1 MTLFNPIWDVTIN
14 GVHYTEFVLANLSI
28 QGGRNNIYEQAQA
41 GYCNLTLYN
50 VTQSAISININDS
63 VGISLQDSNGDFV
76 PIFGGSVV
84 DLAIEVVQAGNIGI
98 TQSINVI
105 ALGAL
110 SRLQKALYSASLNR
124 AFDGTQINTVL
135 SDLLLN
141 NWSEVP
147 SALTW
152 GNYTP
157 ATETWANAQ
166 NVGLGEIDQPGNYDL
181 AARSAETIDVYSLVS
196 ALATSGL
203 GYIYED
209 AQGRISYADS
219 THRSQYLAINGYTE
233 VSAAQA
239 LASGIKVQT
248 RAGDVR
254 NDVTIQYG
262 SNSSSQVSDQDSTS
276 ISIYGRL
283 AQIISTTLHD
293 QVDAESQAAF
303 YLSLRAYPQFMMQ
316 SIRFELTNPE
326 IDDAD
331 RDALI
336 NVFMGLPL
344 LISDLPLNMS
354 AGQFPGFVEGWQWS
368 AGYNTIA
375 LTILLSPLAYSLQAL
390 KWNEVSVSEHWN
402 TLSPTLTWEN
412 ALVVA

>member
-1 MTLFNPIWDVTIN
+1 MTQFNPIWDVTIN

-50 VTQSAISININDS
+50 VTQSQVTININDS

-84 DLAIEVVQAGNIGI
+84 DLAIEVVQAGNVGV

-110 SRLQKALYSASLNR
+110 SRLQKALYSSSINR
-124 AFDGTQINTVL
+124 AHDGTQINHVL

-181 AARSAETIDVYSLVS
+181 AARSADTIDVYSLVS

-219 THRSQYLAINGYTE
+219 THRSQYLAANGYTQ

-239 LASGIKVQT
+239 LAAGIKVQT

-262 SNSSSQVSDQDSTS
+262 SNSSSEVSDEDLTS
-276 ISIYGRL
+276 VAIYGRL

-390 KWNEVSVSEHWN
+390 KWEEVSVSEQWN
-402 TLSPTLTWEN
+402 TISNTLTWEN

>member
-1 MTLFNPIWDVTIN
+1 MTLFNPVWEVTIN
-14 GVHYTEFVLANLSI
+14 GVQYQSFVLANLSI
-28 QGGRNNIYEQAQA
+28 QSGRNNIYEQAQA
-41 GYCNLTLYN
+41 GYCSLTLYN
-50 VTQSAISININDS
+50 VTQSLVEININDS
-63 VGISLQDSNGDFV
+63 VTISLKDSTNTFV

-84 DLAIEVVQAGNIGI
+84 DLAITVENAGSVGM
-98 TQSINVI
+98 TQSINIV

-110 SRLQKALYSASLNR
+110 SRLQKATYSA
-124 AFDGTQINTVL
+124 AIAKAHDGTQINEVL
-135 SDLLLN
+135 TDLLIN

-152 GNYTP
+152 DTYTP

-181 AARSAETIDVYSLVS
+181 ANHPAGVIDVYSLVS

-219 THRSQYLAINGYTE
+219 THRSQYLAFNGYTE
-233 VSAAQA
+233 LSANQA
-239 LASGIKVQT
+239 LASGIKVQS

-254 NDVTIQYG
+254 NDVTIKYG
-262 SNSSSQVSDQDSTS
+262 SLSASSITDEDLTS
-276 ISIYGRL
+276 IGIFGRL
-283 AQIISTTLHD
+283 AQIIQTTLFNAG
-293 QVDAESQAAF
+293 DATAQAAF
-303 YLSLRAYPQFMMQ
+303 YLKLRAYPQFMMQ
-316 SIRFELTNPE
+316 SIRYELTNPE

-336 NVFMGLPL
+336 NIFMGLPMR
-344 LISDLPLNMS
+344 ISDLPLNMS
-354 AGQFPGFVEGWQWS
+354 AGQYAGFVEGWQWS
-368 AGYNTIA
+368 AGYNTISVTA
-375 LTILLSPLAYSLQAL
+375 LLSPLAYSLQAL
-390 KWNEVSVSEHWN
+390 QWQEVSVSEHWN

-412 ALVVA
+412 AIVVA

>member
-28 QGGRNNIYEQAQA
+28 QSGRTNIYEQAQA
-41 GYCNLTLYN
+41 GYCSLTLYN
-50 VTQSAISININDS
+50 VSQSQVTININDS
-63 VGISLQDSNGDFV
+63 VGIALKDSNDDFV

-84 DLAIEVVQAGNIGI
+84 DLAIEVNTAGSIGI
-98 TQSINVI
+98 SQSINII

-110 SRLQKALYSASLNR
+110 SRLQKALYSSSLNR
-124 AFDGTQINTVL
+124 AHDGTQINEVL
-135 SDLLLN
+135 TDLLVN

-166 NVGLGEIDQPGNYDL
+166 NIGLGEIDQPGNYDL

-203 GYIYED
+203 GYIYEN
-209 AQGRISYADS
+209 AAGQISYADS
-219 THRSQYLAINGYTE
+219 THRSQYLAANGYTQ

-262 SNSSSQVSDQDSTS
+262 SNSSSEVSDENLTS
-276 ISIYGRL
+276 IATFGRL

-303 YLSLRAYPQFMMQ
+303 YLQLRAFPQYMMQ

-331 RDALI
+331 RNALI

-344 LISDLPLNMS
+344 LISDLPLNMT
-354 AGQFPGFVEGWQWS
+354 AGQYSGFVEGWQWS

-375 LTILLSPLAYSLQAL
+375 LTILLSPLSYSLQAL
-390 KWNEVSVSEHWN
+390 KWNEVSVSEQWN
-402 TLSPTLTWEN
+402 TISNTLTWEN

>member
-28 QGGRNNIYEQAQA
+28 QSGRTNIYEQAQA
-41 GYCNLTLYN
+41 GYCSLTLYN
-50 VTQSAISININDS
+50 VSQSQVTININDS
-63 VGISLQDSNGDFV
+63 VGISLKDSNDDFV

-84 DLAIEVVQAGNIGI
+84 DLAIEVNTAGSIGI
-98 TQSINVI
+98 SQSINII

-110 SRLQKALYSASLNR
+110 SRLQKALYSTSLNR
-124 AFDGTQINTVL
+124 AFDGTQINHVL
-135 SDLLLN
+135 TDLLVN

-147 SALTW
+147 AALTW

-166 NVGLGEIDQPGNYDL
+166 NTGLGEIDQPGNYDL

-203 GYIYED
+203 GYIYEN
-209 AQGRISYADS
+209 AQGQISYADS
-219 THRSQYLAINGYTE
+219 THRSQYLATNGYTD

-262 SNSSSQVSDQDSTS
+262 SNSSSEVSDENLTS
-276 ISIYGRL
+276 IATFGRL

-303 YLSLRAYPQFMMQ
+303 YLSLRSFPQYMMQ

-344 LISDLPLNMS
+344 RISDLPANMT
-354 AGQFPGFVEGWQWS
+354 AGQYSGFVEGWQWS

-390 KWNEVSVSEHWN
+390 KWEEVSVSEQWN
-402 TLSPTLTWEN
+402 TISNTLTWEN